1 MSQILTAA
9 GLVLV
14 IEGLLYALVPRGAK
28 RMMSLVLSMNEE
40 QLRIGGMIAIA
51 VGVAIVWLGR
61 TALGPS

>member
-28 RMMSLVLSMNEE
+28 RMMGLVLSMNEE

>member
-1 MSQILTAA
+1 
-9 GLVLV
+9 
-14 IEGLLYALVPRGAK
+14 
-28 RMMSLVLSMNEE
+28 MMSLVLSMNEE